1 MFTGGRSGRSGQGG
15 QEWTEWRKMLGGAGH
30 FSLVDAEV

>member
-1 MFTGGRSGRSGQGG
+1 MFTGGRSGQGG
-15 QEWTEWRKMLGGAGH
+15 QEWTEWRKMLVGAGH

>member
-1 MFTGGRSGRSGQGG
+1 MFTGGRSG

-30 FSLVDAEV
+30 FSLVDTEV